1 MAVYAITFSPVG
13 GTRKA
18 AGFFLKGFCSDGISI
33 DLTDRALAFSDMAF
47 TARDICLVAVPA
59 YGGRVPRPAAE
70 RLGQMHGGGAR
81 AILMAVYGNR
91 AFEDT
96 LAELADLLCAAGF
109 RCTAGV
115 AAVAQHSIF
124 PQFAA
129 KRPDAADAAQLAA
142 FARQVRAALDGG
154 AVPQPVL
161 PGNRPYRPLGVMDL
175 KPRAG
180 AGCTACGLCAS
191 RCPVGAIPLQA
202 PAQTDASLCIGC
214 MRVPP
219 SARPMHA
226 AWMQRPWPG
235 HSKGCKRPARPAS
248 RMNCFCEGGGLSP
261 L

>member
-1 MAVYAITFSPVG
+1 
-13 GTRKA
+13 
-18 AGFFLKGFCSDGISI
+18 
-33 DLTDRALAFSDMAF
+33 
-47 TARDICLVAVPA
+47 
-59 YGGRVPRPAAE
+59 
-70 RLGQMHGGGAR
+70 
-81 AILMAVYGNR
+81 MAVYGNR

-96 LAELADLLCAAGF
+96 LAELAGLLCAAGF

-214 MRVPP
+214 MRCAAVCPAH
-219 SARPMHA
+219 ARHVDA
-226 AWMQRPWPG
+226 AALAGAQQRLQ
-235 HSKGCKRPARPAS
+235 KACEARKP
-248 RMNCFCEGGGLSP
+248 NELFL
-261 L
+261 

>member
-18 AGFFLKGFCSDGISI
+18 AGFFLKGFCSDGIPI

-81 AILMAVYGNR
+81 AILMAMYGNR

-96 LAELADLLCAAGF
+96 LAELAGLLCAAGF

-161 PGNRPYRPLGVMDL
+161 PGNRSYRPLGVMDL

-214 MRVPP
+214 MRCAAVCPAH
-219 SARPMHA
+219 ARRVDA
-226 AWMQRPWPG
+226 AALAGAQQRLQ
-235 HSKGCKRPARPAS
+235 KACEARKP
-248 RMNCFCEGGGLSP
+248 NELFL
-261 L
+261 